1 MNFRF
6 CSKLAGVDFDILPF
20 SCKSSRKT
28 DSLLIPEDEEF
39 DVFESLH
46 TVVPA
51 HSDNNNVDHSK
62 ETGLKQKHEDI
73 SQKIRKFEKLKVMF
87 FIKQYTN
94 SIIF

>member
-51 HSDNNNVDHSK
+51 HPDKNYVDHMNNK
-62 ETGLKQKHEDI
+62 ETGLKQKHEV
-73 SQKIRKFEKLKVMF
+73 R
-87 FIKQYTN
+87 
-94 SIIF
+94 